1 MNNIDNLCNRLIEF
15 RNEREWS
22 QFHTPK
28 NLIMALSGEVGELS
42 SLVQWMTDIEIMHN
56 QDDINTV
63 IADGMADIF
72 IYLIN
77 LSNNMDIDLIQAAS
91 QKINENERRYPVELC
106 KGKSTKAD
114 KL

>member
-56 QDDINTV
+56 QDDIKTV
-63 IADGMADIF
+63 MADEMADIF

-77 LSNNMDIDLIQAAS
+77 
-91 QKINENERRYPVELC
+91 
-106 KGKSTKAD
+106 
-114 KL
+114 